1 MKGVIMFPRFSDIK
15 ADARYALGGIWGK
28 VAFKE
33 FLLFLIGGGQTFGT
47 CLYEL
52 ISLIIF
58 NISVRFATESKYE
71 GIINTITLIVIAH
84 LIVSIIR
91 MCLGSGMRI
100 GMTRYYMAL
109 ADKPSVEPNCGLT
122 SHMKYFANDF
132 MMCAA
137 RDIYTSLLTFFLI
150 IPGIISYLKW
160 SVAHFVIAE
169 NPDTRP
175 SDALVESG
183 YTMEGYKMKY
193 FLFNLSFVPL
203 LIVSSISIVGLFFV
217 IPYMKMA
224 QAKFYWHIKH
234 PVYDKDKDLKE
245 LKTLKA
251 EKFSFDDFVAEYEE
265 KIARKQ
271 DQNLKK

>member
-1 MKGVIMFPRFSDIK
+1 MKGVLMFPKFSNIK
-15 ADARYALGGIWGK
+15 ADARYALSGIWGK

-33 FLLFLIGGGQTFGT
+33 FLLFLVGGGQTFGT

-52 ISLIIF
+52 IALIIF
-58 NISVRFATESKYE
+58 NISVRSATESKYE
-71 GIINTITLIVIAH
+71 NVINTITLIIIAY
-84 LIVSIIR
+84 LVVSIIR
-91 MCLGSGMRI
+91 MCFKSGMQI
-100 GMTRYYMAL
+100 GMTRYYMSL
-109 ADKPSVEPNCGLT
+109 ADKPSVEPNSGLT

-132 MMCAA
+132 MMRSA

-175 SDALVESG
+175 GDALVESG
-183 YTMEGYKMKY
+183 YTMDGYKVKY
-193 FLFNLSFVPL
+193 FLFNLSFLPL
-203 LIVSSISIVGLFFV
+203 LLISSLSIVGLFFV

-224 QAKFYWHIKH
+224 QTKFYWHIKH

-251 EKFSFDDFVAEYEE
+251 EKFSFDDFVLEYEE
-265 KIARKQ
+265 KISRKQ
-271 DQNLKK
+271 NQDFKK

>member
-1 MKGVIMFPRFSDIK
+1 MKGVLMFPKFSNIK
-15 ADARYALGGIWGK
+15 ADARYALSGIWGK

-33 FLLFLIGGGQTFGT
+33 FLLFLVGGGQTFGT

-52 ISLIIF
+52 IALIIF
-58 NISVRFATESKYE
+58 NISVRSATESKYE
-71 GIINTITLIVIAH
+71 NVINTITLIIIAY
-84 LIVSIIR
+84 LVVSIIR
-91 MCLGSGMRI
+91 MCFRSGMQI
-100 GMTRYYMAL
+100 GMTRYYMSL
-109 ADKPSVEPNCGLT
+109 ADKPSVEPNSGLT

-132 MMCAA
+132 MMRSA

-160 SVAHFVIAE
+160 SIAHFVIAE

-175 SDALVESG
+175 GDALVESG
-183 YTMEGYKMKY
+183 YTMDGYKVKY
-193 FLFNLSFVPL
+193 FLFNLSFLPL
-203 LIVSSISIVGLFFV
+203 LLISSISIVGLFFV

-251 EKFSFDDFVAEYEE
+251 EKFSFDDFVTEYEE
-265 KIARKQ
+265 KISRKQ
-271 DQNLKK
+271 NQDFKK